1 MNAEGVW
8 YIDSSAIV
16 KLVASEPE
24 SEALTRFLKPRESL
38 VSSGLASAE
47 VIRAVGALGENFV
60 DRAQEV
66 LRRIELVRLSNEV
79 LRSAALL
86 QPWTLR
92 SLDAIHLTTAALFG
106 DTLSGLVT
114 YDSRM
119 HHAADSLGWNVQAP
133 TQRNLK

>member
-8 YIDSSAIV
+8 YVDSSAIV

-38 VSSGLASAE
+38 VSSGLATTE
-47 VIRAVGALGENFV
+47 VLRAVMALGEKFI
-60 DRAQEV
+60 DRAHEV
-66 LRRIELVRLSNEV
+66 LRRIELVRIGNEV
-79 LRSAALL
+79 LKSAGLL

-92 SLDAIHLTTAALFG
+92 SLDGIHLATAALFG

-114 YDSRM
+114 YDGRM
-119 HHAADSLGWNVQAP
+119 QQAASSFGWNVQAP
-133 TQRNLK
+133 T

>member
-1 MNAEGVW
+1 MNVEGVW

-38 VSSGLASAE
+38 VCSGLATTE
-47 VIRAVGALGENFV
+47 VTRAVVALGENFV
-60 DRAQEV
+60 DRAHEV
-66 LRRIELVRLSNEV
+66 LRRIELVRISNEV
-79 LRSAALL
+79 LKAAGLL

-92 SLDAIHLTTAALFG
+92 SPDAIHLTTAALFG

-114 YDSRM
+114 YDNRM
-119 HHAADSLGWNVQAP
+119 HQAAGSFGWNVQAP
-133 TQRNLK
+133 T

>member
-1 MNAEGVW
+1 MNDEGVW

-38 VSSGLASAE
+38 VSSGLATTE
-47 VIRAVGALGENFV
+47 VIRAVVALGENFI
-60 DRAQEV
+60 DRTHEV
-66 LRRIELVRLSNEV
+66 LRRIELVRISNEV
-79 LRSAALL
+79 LKGAGLL

-92 SLDAIHLTTAALFG
+92 SLDAFHLATAALFG

-114 YDSRM
+114 YDGRM
-119 HHAADSLGWNVQAP
+119 HQAADSYGWTVQAP
-133 TQRNLK
+133 T

>member
-38 VSSGLASAE
+38 VSSGLATTE
-47 VIRAVGALGENFV
+47 VTRAVVALGEKFV
-60 DRAQEV
+60 DQAHEV
-66 LRRIELVRLSNEV
+66 LRRIELVRISNDV
-79 LRSAALL
+79 LKAAGLL

-114 YDSRM
+114 YDDHM
-119 HHAADSLGWNVQAP
+119 HQAAGSFGWNVHAP
-133 TQRNLK
+133 T

>member
-38 VSSGLASAE
+38 VSSGLATTE
-47 VIRAVGALGENFV
+47 VIRAVVALGENFV
-60 DRAQEV
+60 DRAHEV
-66 LRRIELVRLSNEV
+66 LRRIELVRISNEV
-79 LRSAALL
+79 LKAAGLL

-92 SLDAIHLTTAALFG
+92 SFDAIHLTTAALFG

-114 YDSRM
+114 YDGRM
-119 HHAADSLGWNVQAP
+119 HQAASSFGWKVQAP
-133 TQRNLK
+133 M

>member
-38 VSSGLASAE
+38 VSSGLATTE
-47 VIRAVGALGENFV
+47 VIRAVVALGENFV
-60 DRAQEV
+60 DRAHEV
-66 LRRIELVRLSNEV
+66 LRRIELVRISNEV
-79 LRSAALL
+79 LKAAGLL

-92 SLDAIHLTTAALFG
+92 TLDSIHLTTAALFG
-106 DTLSGLVT
+106 ETLGGLVT
-114 YDSRM
+114 YDDRM
-119 HHAADSLGWNVQAP
+119 HQAAGSFGWNVQAP
-133 TQRNLK
+133 M